1 MSDEYV
7 TIQMDFTRKVEQT
20 STVSFKLPRKLAD
33 LIINY
38 TGYGFEMDNGE
49 DPDRYD
55 PETLENAFAQI
66 LQSPSLSAW
75 EDDDTFDEI
84 SVQAHA
90 VRHAYTSP
98 AFNEKMER
106 LFKEFFVDYV
116 VFTKSGTL
124 QEVPILICEDVETQL
139 QQQAPYAIGAVQK
152 EAKSLILFEQ
162 FEKPEE
168 K

>member
-20 STVSFKLPRKLAD
+20 STVSFKLPKKLAD
-33 LIINY
+33 LIINQA
-38 TGYGFEMDNGE
+38 GWGEEFELDKGE
-49 DPDRYD
+49 DPDLYA

-66 LQSPSLSAW
+66 LQSPSLSVW
-75 EDDDTFDEI
+75 EDNEIFDEI
-84 SVQAHA
+84 NVQANA
-90 VRHAYTSP
+90 VRHSYTSP

-106 LFKEFFVDYV
+106 LFKQYCVDYV

-139 QQQAPYAIGAVQK
+139 QQQTPDAVGAVPK
-152 EAKSLILFEQ
+152 ESKSLILFE
-162 FEKPEE
+162 KPEE